1 MTKNDMMKYKLLA
14 AACLL
19 ATAATAQTEV
29 SDYHPGVTEEGIT
42 YFLPDT
48 HVQVVVKAT
57 RVHHD
62 PGEFCQYAE
71 RYLRL
76 QQVPQVAY
84 DEWTLDGVTLSTFG
98 RADKSRAY
106 TVRLKQKTSAPL
118 VGLSQDGRLLSINTE
133 ATVEPALQQPSVVKE
148 KSENYSPDNYK
159 TQEILSAGSTSK
171 MAELTAGEIYDI
183 RENRGLLAKGQADFM
198 PKDGEQLRLML
209 ASLDT
214 QEEGL
219 LKLFTGTQTR
229 ETHTFVFDVL
239 PKTDGEKVLLMRFS
253 KYLGVVDSDDPAGEA
268 VFLSVTDLKT
278 LPEVAVDPKAKAK
291 KDVEDVRYA
300 VPGRASVSV
309 FTDDKELASQSFP
322 MAQFGRVEHLG
333 ADLFNKKMGTRIQF
347 YPETGGIAK
356 VEGEM

>member
-1 MTKNDMMKYKLLA
+1 MKRYKIFA

-19 ATAATAQTEV
+19 ATAAVAQTEV
-29 SDYHPGVTEEGIT
+29 SEYHPGVTEEGIT
-42 YFLPDT
+42 YFLPET
-48 HVQVVVKAT
+48 HVRVAVKAT
-57 RVHHD
+57 RVHHE

-76 QQVPQVAY
+76 QQVPQTAY
-84 DEWTLDGVTLSTFG
+84 DEWVIEGVTLYTFG
-98 RADKSRAY
+98 RADKTQAY
-106 TVRLKQKTSAPL
+106 TVKLKQKTSAPL
-118 VGLSQDGRLLSINTE
+118 VGLSQDGRLLSINAE
-133 ATVEPALQQPSVVKE
+133 ATTEPALLQPSVVKE
-148 KSENYSPDNYK
+148 ASEDYNPDQFK

-209 ASLDT
+209 ASLDK

-229 ETHTFVFDVL
+229 ETHTFVFDVT
-239 PKTDGEKVLLMRFS
+239 PKEECEKVQLLRFS
-253 KYLGVVDSDDPAGEA
+253 KYLGVVDEDDPAGEA
-268 VFLSVTDLKT
+268 VYISVTDLKT
-278 LPEVAVDPKAKAK
+278 LPEVVVDPKAKAK
-291 KDVEDVRYA
+291 KEVDDVRYT
-300 VPGRASVSV
+300 VPGRASVRV
-309 FTDDKELASQSFP
+309 FTDERELANQSFP

-333 ADLFNKKMGTRIQF
+333 TELFNKKMGTRIQF

-356 VEGEM
+356 VEGDM

>member
-1 MTKNDMMKYKLLA
+1 MMKYKLLA
-14 AACLL
+14 AACLMS
-19 ATAATAQTEV
+19 TMVVAQTQV
-29 SDYHPGVTEEGIT
+29 SEYHPGMTEEGIT

-57 RVHHD
+57 RVHHE

-76 QQVPQVAY
+76 QQVPQTAY
-84 DEWTLDGVTLSTFG
+84 DEWTIEDVALSTFG

-106 TVRLKQKTSAPL
+106 TVKLKQKTSAPL

-133 ATVEPALQQPSVVKE
+133 APMEPALLQPSVVKE
-148 KSENYSPDNYK
+148 KAENYNPDNFK

-219 LKLFTGTQTR
+219 LKLFTGMHTK

-253 KYLGVVDSDDPAGEA
+253 KYLGVVDNDDPAGEA
-268 VFLSVTDLKT
+268 VYLGVTDLKT
-278 LPEVAVDPKAKAK
+278 LPELTIDPKAKGK

-300 VPGRASVSV
+300 VPGRVSVRV
-309 FTDDKELASQSFP
+309 FTDEKELANQSFP
-322 MAQFGRVEHLG
+322 MTQFGRVEHLG

-356 VEGEM
+356 VEGE